1 MNDEPTY
8 PPASFVKAHLLRD
21 PLYLEDGPLWEE
33 LLRTREG
40 CAAWFAEVG
49 LDLVVDEDEGY
60 AFVRQP
66 DVENEEYQG
75 PRLIV
80 RRKLGYEATL
90 LLVCLRQELARTE
103 AQDADQTRV
112 VRTRRE
118 ISELVSGF
126 LAETHDETRDL
137 KKIDKA
143 VEQLVALGFL
153 KRLGGDGGED
163 YEVRRII
170 KARLGPSELE
180 DIKRKLISYEGE

>member
-1 MNDEPTY
+1 VTGEPTY
-8 PPASFVKAHLLRD
+8 PPGSFVKAHLLRE
-21 PLYLEDGPLWEE
+21 PLYLEDGPLWED
-33 LLRTREG
+33 LLRSRG
-40 CAAWFAEVG
+40 DCAAWFGEVG
-49 LDLVVDEDEGY
+49 LELVIDEEEGY

-66 DVENEEYQG
+66 DAENEDFSG

-90 LLVCLRQELARTE
+90 LLVCLRQELARSE
-103 AQDADQTRV
+103 AQDADQARV

-118 ISELVSGF
+118 ISDLVSGF
-126 LAETHDETRDL
+126 LAESHDETRDL
-137 KKIDKA
+137 KKVDKA

-170 KARLGPSELE
+170 KARLGPAELE
-180 DIKRKLISYEGE
+180 EIKRKLISHEGE